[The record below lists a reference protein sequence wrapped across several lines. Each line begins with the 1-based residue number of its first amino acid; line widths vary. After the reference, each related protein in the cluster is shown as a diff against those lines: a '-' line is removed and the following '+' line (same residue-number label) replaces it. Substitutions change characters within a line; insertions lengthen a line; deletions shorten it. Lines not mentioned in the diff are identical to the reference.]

1 MSLFRIRYF
10 FTQIKKQQIID
21 SSYDQLVD
29 RIARNYVKYNIFIKE
44 YERV

>member
-1 MSLFRIRYF
+1 MFQLQIRYI

-21 SSYDQLVD
+21 STYDQLVD
-29 RIARNYVKYNIFIKE
+29 RIAHNYVKYVIYITE